1 MNIVGLLRLLVI
13 RADLIEPERRDALKL
28 LDELDKI
35 NAFGTLATMT
45 TGKHAFS
52 PFRVYPTD
60 ARGNPVGNSYIV
72 CRLCG
77 KARH

>member
-1 MNIVGLLRLLVI
+1 MNIVGLLRLLVM
-13 RADLIEPERRDALKL
+13 RADFREPEKRDALKL

-45 TGKHAFS
+45 TGKHTFT

-60 ARGNPVGNSYIV
+60 YKGNPVGNSYIV
-72 CRLCG
+72 CKLCG